1 MGCIQLIKG
10 FDIGCEALFR
20 KYYQNVVLINQDDVK
35 QSSISISDNTHRV
48 QFNLEDTKTGY
59 LFNGKENV
67 GLLNAKFNK
76 TEEKGV
82 PYYNHSVDVVVVGT
96 SENIK
101 TLLKQLDNGNY
112 FAAIQFRNG
121 DVEIYGFENGL
132 SSDGYEYSA
141 QSSLGGAVINLV
153 SKYDEY
159 EPPFLYN
166 SADPNQD
173 FNDLFAGLPDFLAGD
188 FNNDYSNDFY
198 IEEA

>member
-1 MGCIQLIKG
+1 MGCVSLIKG

-20 KYYQNVVLINQDDVK
+20 KYYQNVVLINKEDVK
-35 QSSISISDNTHRV
+35 QFSVTTTDSLHRI
-48 QFNLEDTKTGY
+48 QFNLEDGKTGY

-67 GLLNAKFNK
+67 GLLTAKFNK
-76 TEEKGV
+76 NDVKGV

-101 TLLKQLDNGNY
+101 TLLKQLDNSNY

-132 SSDGYEYSA
+132 FSGNYEYSA
-141 QSSLGGAVINLV
+141 QSSLGGAVINLG

-159 EPPFLYN
+159 EPPYLYN

-173 FNDLFAGLPDFLAGD
+173 FNDLFAGLPDFLSGD
-188 FNNDYSNDFY
+188 FNNDYENDFY
-198 IEEA
+198 IEEV